1 MKRSVTAYINENRE
15 LITNQSEGFSGENNA
30 EILEISLGP
39 FAEMGFDYYV
49 VNYSTGVIG
58 GESSSDVIATEND
71 SPAYVSEGVI
81 YFPLELRHTSTG
93 RFRFQIDAFKNT
105 DGKDTLVKTS
115 IASLTFKPSLSGGDF
130 TGGSSL
136 LLSKI
141 IKLEET
147 IAQLRETVEND
158 INESGN
164 RLQSDIS
171 ELEGKHHADLK
182 LVTDK
187 FAEIVSDHKTDVERL
202 EVEIEESRNIPV
214 ASDKTVGG
222 IKISPVNDIQ
232 FDEENCL
239 AFDYVRAD
247 QKALTVIVTATLME
261 SEAEAPALIFYD
273 PEDGAGAIESL
284 NEQIM
289 MLESGYC
296 VYGFIN
302 GGKYTYYDM
311 SFNEIEVNAV
321 NRSLHIM
328 KIHNGE
334 ITVEQYYGKTL
345 RKLLTEG
352 VKFE

>member
-1 MKRSVTAYINENRE
+1 M
-15 LITNQSEGFSGENNA
+15 
-30 EILEISLGP
+30 
-39 FAEMGFDYYV
+39 
-49 VNYSTGVIG
+49 
-58 GESSSDVIATEND
+58 
-71 SPAYVSEGVI
+71 
-81 YFPLELRHTSTG
+81 
-93 RFRFQIDAFKNT
+93 
-105 DGKDTLVKTS
+105 
-115 IASLTFKPSLSGGDF
+115 
-130 TGGSSL
+130 
-136 LLSKI
+136 
-141 IKLEET
+141 
-147 IAQLRETVEND
+147 
-158 INESGN
+158 
-164 RLQSDIS
+164 
-171 ELEGKHHADLK
+171 
-182 LVTDK
+182 
-187 FAEIVSDHKTDVERL
+187 
-202 EVEIEESRNIPV
+202 
-214 ASDKTVGG
+214 
-222 IKISPVNDIQ
+222 
-232 FDEENCL
+232 
-239 AFDYVRAD
+239 RAD

-273 PEDGAGAIESL
+273 PEEGAGAIGSL

>member
-1 MKRSVTAYINENRE
+1 MKRSVTAYINENCE

-115 IASLTFKPSLSGGDF
+115 IASLTFKPSLSGGNF

-171 ELEGKHHADLK
+171 ELEGKHHNDLK

-187 FAEIVSDHKTDVERL
+187 LAEIVSDHNADVERL
-202 EVEIEESRNIPV
+202 EVGIEESRNIPV
-214 ASDKTVGG
+214 ASNKTVGG
-222 IKISPVNDIQ
+222 IKILPNDSLII
-232 FDEENCL
+232 DKNSNLILNYACM
-239 AFDYVRAD
+239 D
-247 QKALTVIVTATLME
+247 QYALSMLIIATLME
-261 SEAEAPALIFYD
+261 SEAMAPALIFSNT
-273 PEDGAGAIESL
+273 EEGVSAISSF
-284 NEQIM
+284 NDQIM

-334 ITVEQYYGKTL
+334 ITVEEYYGKTL
-345 RKLLTEG
+345 RNLLFEG